1 MPLIRILRIRLRRDL
16 VRMSPVVTGRGLYF
30 DHVGTKIRQDY
41 SGAGASDEAR
51 QVYYF
56 QSRKNIFSRH
66 CLSLMSVP
74 PAVAGG
80 TDLIATSSTLELRRA
95 FLQKCL
101 RALLLVLRGSAQPEE

>member
-1 MPLIRILRIRLRRDL
+1 MPLIRVLRIRLRRDL

-56 QSRKNIFSRH
+56 QSGKNILSRH

-80 TDLIATSSTLELRRA
+80 CHLKFNVSAFIRPTRYRRWYLPHRYSSTL
-95 FLQKCL
+95 
-101 RALLLVLRGSAQPEE
+101 